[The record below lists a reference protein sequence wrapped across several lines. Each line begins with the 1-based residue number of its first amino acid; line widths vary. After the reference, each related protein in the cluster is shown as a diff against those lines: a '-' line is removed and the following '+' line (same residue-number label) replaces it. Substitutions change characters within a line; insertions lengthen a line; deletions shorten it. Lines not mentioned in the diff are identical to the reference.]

1 MTLAVR
7 FGLEETRVLEQSLP
21 AQAYKRQGVNNIQTL
36 TLATITKGAQ
46 SGIRQS
52 FSKLNSLDSSLV
64 LRVCG
69 EVLILVAGFL
79 LTLPFFSST

>member
-1 MTLAVR
+1 MTLALR
-7 FGLEETRVLEQSLP
+7 FGLEETSVLEHTLP

-36 TLATITKGAQ
+36 ALAISKGAQ

-64 LRVCG
+64 LRV
-69 EVLILVAGFL
+69 
-79 LTLPFFSST
+79 

>member
-7 FGLEETRVLEQSLP
+7 FGLEETRVLEHSLL
-21 AQAYKRQGVNNIQTL
+21 AQAYKCQGVNNIQTL
-36 TLATITKGAQ
+36 TLAITKGAQ

-52 FSKLNSLDSSLV
+52 FFKLNSLDSSLV

>member
-1 MTLAVR
+1 MTLALR
-7 FGLEETRVLEQSLP
+7 FGLEETRVLEHTLP

-36 TLATITKGAQ
+36 ALEITKGAQ

-69 EVLILVAGFL
+69 EVLILVAGFI